1 MDDRQIAPFAISIV
15 FCIMKIG
22 DQCANTVKSARNEA
36 ATTKPNKCRRLDLG
50 LRRHQNSDAGK
61 HCSFAHNRRST
72 FGLPLLIA
80 LLLICGHSTRLCGLP
95 PTRPRQ
101 TSDPVFPGKR
111 QPRVS
116 SSLRIFGVCLS
127 ARHTCLK
134 RAGFSKRSSRC
145 PCKIDDYCPIGL
157 RRFSRKRTAL
167 SSEIASSTPTFLAS
181 VARTTI
187 DQHRA
192 IQ

>member
-1 MDDRQIAPFAISIV
+1 VARDSVCTYSSLLVLYGMGTQNPSCRMQNAGYRMAYGIWHLIFV
-15 FCIMKIG
+15 FFL
-22 DQCANTVKSARNEA
+22 VFSAKEIIYA
-36 ATTKPNKCRRLDLG
+36 C
-50 LRRHQNSDAGK
+50 K
-61 HCSFAHNRRST
+61 HRT
-72 FGLPLLIA
+72 GIP
-80 LLLICGHSTRLCGLP
+80 LLICGRSTRLCGLP

-116 SSLRIFGVCLS
+116 SSLRIFGIRLS
-127 ARHTCLK
+127 ARHTCFK
-134 RAGFSKRSSRC
+134 RAGFSERSSRC

-167 SSEIASSTPTFLAS
+167 SSEISSSTLTFLAS

-187 DQHRA
+187 NQH
-192 IQ
+192 